1 VSTRSINLLPK
12 EEKKRDIRSVVL
24 NVFMALVIILL
35 LAVILLSVFIF
46 DIDNVLSARLSQY
59 QNVNIK
65 LQDQV
70 SKLKV
75 YNDFSSRVA
84 EKRNLID
91 EFEKDEILWSK
102 IIYDIGRS
110 MPEGASLD
118 TFNAQGSSLY
128 AYLNDYGK
136 GETEEGRQV
145 ISFSLT
151 GEAREYTDVLRLVIE
166 LNKIDNLDLVWIQSI
181 NNITNP
187 VIDSEIIGYVIITYW
202 DVDYFIEKSGSTP
215 EKSSNEDVLD
225 SELEELES

>member
-1 VSTRSINLLPK
+1 MSTRSINLLPK

-35 LAVILLSVFIF
+35 LAVVLLSVFIF

-84 EKRNLID
+84 EKRNLIE
-91 EFEKDEILWSK
+91 EFKKDEILWSK

-128 AYLNDYGK
+128 AYMDDYGK
-136 GETEEGRQV
+136 GEAEEGRQV

-215 EKSSNEDVLD
+215 EKSSDEDVLD